1 MVHSSSNVK
10 EPVQQGMWGIF
21 EVFADTIVVCTLTAL
36 VLLCTGFVDLETG
49 LMLTDVQGSA
59 LAGEAFATTFGAL
72 GPKFIAVAILLF
84 AYSTVLGWS
93 HYGST
98 AFEYLFGTRAT
109 VVYKVVFVGM
119 VLVGSTMNLGLAW
132 DLSDTFNGLTMIPN
146 LIGVLALSGTVAQIT
161 KNYVDRT
168 FHGAK
173 IQPMWSAFDEYQ
185 NAEEADED
193 LQKHA

>member
-1 MVHSSSNVK
+1 M
-10 EPVQQGMWGIF
+10 
-21 EVFADTIVVCTLTAL
+21 A
-36 VLLCTGFVDLETG
+36 
-49 LMLTDVQGSA
+49 
-59 LAGEAFATTFGAL
+59 
-72 GPKFIAVAILLF
+72 PK
-84 AYSTVLGWS
+84 
-93 HYGST
+93 
-98 AFEYLFGTRAT
+98 AT

-132 DLSDTFNGLTMIPN
+132 DLSDTFNGLMMIPN
-146 LIGVLALSGTVAQIT
+146 LIGVLALSGTVARIT

-185 NAEEADED
+185 NAEEANED